1 MKINWDKVKKNDI
14 EWTTTSI
21 VDKCD
26 NKEQCKSDYI
36 EWSAETSC
44 AQFGY
49 AQSAQGAVNYIIFLQ
64 GLS

>member
-1 MKINWDKVKKNDI
+1 MKINWDKVKKNDT

-36 EWSAETSC
+36 EWSAEASC

-49 AQSAQGAVNYIIFLQ
+49 AQSVQGAVN
-64 GLS
+64 